1 MGSARDLVDMASLV
15 RSTSTRDDSAHVR
28 DVIHRPRDLQRA
40 LDALGPLGTATRTD
54 VSDLTVAANT
64 VTKGSSRSYST
75 SSRLLSSGSKRQG
88 LVSGQTADIRTVGG
102 ANKTTSTSVNF
113 LSLAASRD
121 AMAMMG
127 AQESSVGNCSSRMI
141 SSSDFSRQQASETSR
156 LRRELTT
163 PYSDLGVHRPLLGSA
178 GVYKAVETLFAP
190 HESLVSTDTLTSSRE
205 RLYEMMKQ
213 YQFCDAVMATNLHSI
228 KVHKAIICSASA
240 YLCGVLSQTNMGKR
254 GGRTLTV
261 QFKADIPAPS
271 LNAFIDFIYL
281 GRVALSVKNARD
293 LHVMARCLHMETLK
307 KASEE
312 VLWTANLNSD
322 TDLNIPELL
331 LLEQHVDRR
340 DQACSANLP
349 SPREAPATQD
359 VGVVTDAC
367 HAVSTSSNVAC
378 QTESSPASAAVAIS
392 SSGLSGERR
401 SAPNALWVGGLG
413 TLSLNAKGTVSV
425 RASGKSGGPHSPVTN
440 TPETAAHLKS
450 SSVVAATTNTT
461 TIASAT
467 APITNPHHKK
477 QLASEAC
484 RSRSGAVSDLASS
497 RPVEGRGSAIN
508 AVQADSSA
516 SRSVIKS
523 RKRQTSCTSLDKDM
537 TYPSPLP
544 GQTVRTIHHS
554 YGTRAA
560 ARTPAKDLVTPFP
573 QALCKENGKSS
584 ASSLPKP
591 KMETSGA
598 GSAAILMSDEVW
610 ANRLR

>member
-1 MGSARDLVDMASLV
+1 
-15 RSTSTRDDSAHVR
+15 
-28 DVIHRPRDLQRA
+28 
-40 LDALGPLGTATRTD
+40 
-54 VSDLTVAANT
+54 
-64 VTKGSSRSYST
+64 
-75 SSRLLSSGSKRQG
+75 
-88 LVSGQTADIRTVGG
+88 
-102 ANKTTSTSVNF
+102 
-113 LSLAASRD
+113 
-121 AMAMMG
+121 
-127 AQESSVGNCSSRMI
+127 
-141 SSSDFSRQQASETSR
+141 
-156 LRRELTT
+156 
-163 PYSDLGVHRPLLGSA
+163 
-178 GVYKAVETLFAP
+178 
-190 HESLVSTDTLTSSRE
+190 
-205 RLYEMMKQ
+205 
-213 YQFCDAVMATNLHSI
+213 
-228 KVHKAIICSASA
+228 
-240 YLCGVLSQTNMGKR
+240 
-254 GGRTLTV
+254 
-261 QFKADIPAPS
+261 
-271 LNAFIDFIYL
+271 
-281 GRVALSVKNARD
+281 
-293 LHVMARCLHMETLK
+293 METLK

-367 HAVSTSSNVAC
+367 HGVSTSSNVAC
-378 QTESSPASAAVAIS
+378 QTESSPASATVAIS

-467 APITNPHHKK
+467 APVTNPHHKK

-508 AVQADSSA
+508 AVQGDSSA

-523 RKRQTSCTSLDKDM
+523 RKKQTSCTSLDKDM

-573 QALCKENGKSS
+573 QPLCKENGKSS

-598 GSAAILMSDEVW
+598 GSAAILMSDEDLGQQTQMIKHRGRTLKGRIVDVLSSEGFKTVSSSSPNLTPTASSSIPNTRERQDVQNPSALPNLFLPATSSADLSTLAVPSTVSLVATTTPPQQTTPKGYRKRLIQSVASESQRVNQLLAEQAAAAAAAAVAAESGNYGGQDADTGVSPGRETISSSERAATKLVSPQAPPAGDLTKSHSSGDGEQ
-610 ANRLR
+610 ANSSVVPAPAPKRRKKAKSRSGCVHVYF